1 VMSDDNTKLTRP
13 SGGCWMSPA
22 FAQSLPNASLREN
35 AWELYKE
42 ATDCPLGAGLAG
54 TMAEEGGLDNRN
66 VHWRNIKSLLDDPF
80 VQREPGQRMRRVF
93 DLGIGIVAAV
103 PFCFQDEKGMVMY
116 FSRSTADVN
125 LLHAESNKRCLLG
138 SADLIGANYAIR
150 KARKESDELRKNRYQ
165 KAIRT
170 ARKEFLREKICLA
183 SMVMNKDHME
193 HLKKQREMEVSHIF
207 GEKESDTH
215 VLAVKVANSAY
226 RVGRL
231 ILKRI
236 IISQRKW
243 RGARLNGPPRKPFS
257 NCLFSFAG
265 AFLTMLTILKI
276 AKSVQAD
283 GKFDFEPGWYTST
296 LCIVFA
302 LTPAP
307 VGQPRQI
314 FSAHLWNMLVGLACR
329 QIPTGGFGDFM
340 EWSDA
345 SPDAEYGLPLIWVQA
360 LAVAL
365 GISGQAFIGILHPPA
380 TGLSMVFASDS
391 QWTWSTIASV
401 MMADSVVVVVSMLFL
416 NLSEK
421 EQYPMYWLGLG
432 SGGTM
437 GYVRSKSRSL
447 RRSVSTA
454 RNSASVSLENIRAM
468 ISTDRVEQSHDILR
482 RRPCD
487 GDQCNVSYGSFN
499 IPVWHSMEFDES

>member
-1 VMSDDNTKLTRP
+1 MSDEDGTKLTRP
-13 SGGCWMSPA
+13 NGGCWMDPA
-22 FAQSLPNASLREN
+22 FAQSLPTSASREQ
-35 AWELYKE
+35 AWELYSK
-42 ATDCPLGAGLAG
+42 AADCPPGAGLAG
-54 TMAEEGGLDNRN
+54 TMAEECGFHNRH
-66 VHWRNIKSLLDDPF
+66 VHWRQIKGVLDDPF
-80 VQREPGQRMRRVF
+80 KQAEPHQRARRTLE
-93 DLGIGIVAAV
+93 LGLGLVAAV
-103 PFCFQDEKGMVMY
+103 PFSFVHDRGIVLY
-116 FSRSTADVN
+116 YSRSTAN
-125 LLHAESNKRCLLG
+125 LEGLRSESNARCLMG
-138 SADLIGANYAIR
+138 STDLIGATYAIKR
-150 KARKESDELRKNRYQ
+150 ARKESTELRK
-165 KAIRT
+165 KKFHKSIRT
-170 ARKEFLREKICLA
+170 VRRELLHGSHSLLA
-183 SMVMNKDHME
+183 LLVANTEHME
-193 HLKKQREMEVSHIF
+193 KLRL
-207 GEKESDTH
+207 EKEREAALS
-215 VLAVKVANSAY
+215 VLANADGWGLKGG
-226 RVGRL
+226 RVDQLAHTIAEKAFSFGQTV
-231 ILKRI
+231 LKRI
-236 IISQRKW
+236 RVSRKKW
-243 RGARLNGPPRKPFS
+243 GGAKLNGPPRQSFS
-257 NCLFSFAG
+257 DCIFAFTG
-265 AFLTMLTILKI
+265 VFITMLAILHI
-276 AKSVQAD
+276 ARHDS
-283 GKFDFEPGWYTST
+283 FDFEPGWYTST

-329 QIPTGGFGDFM
+329 QIPTN
-340 EWSDA
+340 W
-345 SPDAEYGLPLIWVQA
+345 GLSLLWVQA